1 MDIYIKTNIMY
12 KGVIYVAL
20 SPSGKKYYG
29 KSCQSMQVRKKCH
42 NYDANNTNKQKIFLS
57 ALRKYGTDN
66 FIWSIVE
73 TLTAPTRE
81 ELRSLLN
88 EREKHWIQHD
98 KTTDKNY
105 GYNMTLGGDGGG
117 VFGRKLSEET
127 KRRISESLKGK
138 EYTQERK
145 DNMSKN
151 GKGVPR
157 PKKDDF
163 IPWCKGKTLSEEI
176 RKKLS
181 VAMKGKPKSEEHKKR
196 LSESLKNKNKDS
208 DI

>member
-151 GKGVPR
+151 GKGVSR

-176 RKKLS
+176 RKKIS
-181 VAMKGKPKSEEHKKR
+181 AAKKGKPKSEEHKKQ